1 MNERNV
7 KSCVFCHR
15 IKNYEFDFE
24 DLYTVSFE
32 PLNPVTPGHR
42 LFIPKDHVP
51 NAGISPTATA
61 NAFFAAAQFAY
72 TEGTEYNLITSAGP
86 SATQTI
92 FHVHIHYVPR
102 RPGDGL
108 HLPWTG
114 DKA

>member
-1 MNERNV
+1 M

-15 IKNYEFDFE
+15 IREQDFDFE

-42 LFIPKDHVP
+42 LFLPKDHVP

-61 NAFFAAAQFAY
+61 HAFYAAAQYAY
-72 TEGTEYNLITSAGP
+72 ATGEEYNLITSAGP

-92 FHVHIHYVPR
+92 LHLHVHYVPR
-102 RPGDGL
+102 TAGDGL
-108 HLPWTG
+108 LLPWG
-114 DKA
+114 GPR